1 MSLAPEEQRARDEIA
16 DAYDRLDAARSRV
29 AYYGHQFA
37 AEKLSQIIDVMD
49 YVLRDFDFR
58 EAE

>member
-1 MSLAPEEQRARDEIA
+1 MSLAPEEQRARDEIVR
-16 DAYDRLDAARSRV
+16 AYDRLNIVRDRV

-37 AEKLSQIIDVMD
+37 SEKLSQIIDVMD